1 MFKCP
6 ACSAPLE
13 FQGGTIQKCGFCG
26 GSVIVP
32 SEVFGRAAAAKASP
46 PPREAAPVGPIGMLA
61 QGVENVRRL
70 ISEGKKLEAIRVFRE
85 TFGVSLAQAKAAVEA
100 MERGH
105 GVNVS
110 DMRALGSHGKSRM
123 PRRVKALLAVIFVVI
138 FVLPIAFSFLPMLFF
153 LIVPIAGETIS
164 SRPDTEK
171 VGFSSDGRE
180 SDGSVEE
187 LLRFGGKGTGAGKFT
202 DNRVVA
208 VDAAGK
214 IYSADYTGG
223 RIQVFDAEGNFLTQW
238 NVAGLTSISDLAA
251 GRDGTVYIA
260 DGRGVRSFNGQ
271 TGKELRSIK
280 LSTPRGVHVGA
291 DGRIYIAARNS
302 IVITDKDLKIQK
314 DLNKAAEDA
323 SARLGFEKIAV
334 DGNGNIYAF
343 VRPEGDLVKFSREGK
358 FLTRIKTDVRSPQDI
373 AIDPSGNI
381 YLTNV
386 STIHVFNGDGK
397 PLKTIKT
404 NQAFGID
411 INDKGDIFAAVR
423 PEVVKLRIDLE

>member
-13 FQGGTIQKCGFCG
+13 FQGGTIQKCSFCG

-32 SEVFGRAAAAKASP
+32 SEVFGRVAAAKVNTS
-46 PPREAAPVGPIGMLA
+46 PREAAPVGPIGMLT

-70 ISEGKKLEAIRVFRE
+70 ISEGKKLEAIRVFKQ

-110 DMRALGSHGKSRM
+110 DMRALGPRGKSGM
-123 PRRVKALLAVIFVVI
+123 PPAIKAVLVLVFLAV
-138 FVLPIAFSFLPMLFF
+138 FVLPMAFSFLPMLLF
-153 LIVPIAGETIS
+153 LVVPTASENTNQ
-164 SRPDTEK
+164 RQDTK
-171 VGFSSDGRE
+171 KTGFSGAGTE
-180 SDGSVEE
+180 ADGSVTE

-214 IYSADYTGG
+214 IYSANYTGG

-238 NVAGLTSISDLAA
+238 NVSGLTSISDLAA
-251 GRDGTVYIA
+251 SRDGTVYIA

-271 TGKELRSIK
+271 TGEELRSIK
-280 LSTPRGVHVGA
+280 LATPRGVHVGA
-291 DGRIYIAARNS
+291 DGRVYIAARNS

-314 DLNKAAEDA
+314 DLNKAAGDA
-323 SARLGFEKIAV
+323 SARLGFDKIAA
-334 DGNGNIYAF
+334 DGIGSIYAF
-343 VRPEGDLVKFSREGK
+343 VRPEGDVVKFSREGK
-358 FLTRIKTDVRSPQDI
+358 FLTRIKTDVRSSQDI
-373 AIDPSGNI
+373 AIDPSGNV

-386 STIHVFNGDGK
+386 STIHVFTGDGK

-404 NQAFGID
+404 SQAFGID
-411 INDKGDIFAAVR
+411 INDKGDIFVAVR
-423 PEVVKLRIDLE
+423 PEVIKLRIDLE